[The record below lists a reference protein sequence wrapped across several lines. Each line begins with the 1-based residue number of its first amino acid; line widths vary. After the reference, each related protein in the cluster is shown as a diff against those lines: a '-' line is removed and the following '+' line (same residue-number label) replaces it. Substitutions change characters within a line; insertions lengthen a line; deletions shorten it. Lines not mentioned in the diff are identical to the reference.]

1 MELLK
6 IENLTFA
13 YPNTLSP
20 TIKGVNLTVHEGE
33 FTVLCGA
40 TGSGKSTLL
49 RLLKRELSPMGD
61 ISGSIYYKETNITE
75 LSSNVS
81 ASKIGFVMQNPEHQI
96 VTDKVWHELGFGLEN
111 MGLPQNEIAL

>member
-20 TIKGVNLTVHEGE
+20 TIKGVNLTVNEGE

-40 TGSGKSTLL
+40 TGSGKSPLL
-49 RLLKRELSPMGD
+49 RLLKR
-61 ISGSIYYKETNITE
+61 
-75 LSSNVS
+75 
-81 ASKIGFVMQNPEHQI
+81 
-96 VTDKVWHELGFGLEN
+96 
-111 MGLPQNEIAL
+111 